1 MNRRKALKLAGGG
14 NHMRKR
20 VIRLALAGL
29 ITATAGQPV
38 PAQRAIGPRAG
49 LTQTTST
56 RKAPWER
63 SFAKDSLAPNQWKKG
78 MFIGAG
84 IGAGLGLFFYYDCAK
99 AHDEL
104 YLAAYRTLLTFYEKQ
119 YEFWHN
125 PAQIWKI
132 SECIG
137 SGHQAVYQVSGGG
150 F

>member
-1 MNRRKALKLAGGG
+1 
-14 NHMRKR
+14 MRKR

-84 IGAGLGLFFYYDCAK
+84 IGAGLGLFFYYLETRLSDNGTHPMVVLETA
-99 AHDEL
+99 L
-104 YLAAYRTLLTFYEKQ
+104 VLGL
-119 YEFWHN
+119 
-125 PAQIWKI
+125 IGGM
-132 SECIG
+132 IG
-137 SGHQAVYQVSGGG
+137 SSIHRK
-150 F
+150 